1 MIGRILR
8 AVDFERV
15 LGTPTRA
22 RSAHFA
28 VHYLPGVPS
37 RPAVPRR
44 KAAAAD
50 LSTGVETAQPLAV
63 EESVASGPEA
73 ALGAGAEAGGGD
85 LADAGIWVGTVV
97 PKRHARRAVTRNLLK
112 RQIHR
117 AVMAQA
123 EAASAAG
130 LPAGLWVV
138 RLRTGFDRKV
148 FSSASSDALR
158 LAAAEELGTVMAHA
172 ARRARG

>member
-1 MIGRILR
+1 MASSSR
-8 AVDFERV
+8 
-15 LGTPTRA
+15 PRA
-22 RSAHFA
+22 RS
-28 VHYLPGVPS
+28 
-37 RPAVPRR
+37 R
-44 KAAAAD
+44 
-50 LSTGVETAQPLAV
+50 
-63 EESVASGPEA
+63 
-73 ALGAGAEAGGGD
+73 AEASLDACADAPADASAEVHIGK
-85 LADAGIWVGTVV
+85 LVDAGIWVGTVV

-138 RLRTGFDRKV
+138 RLRTAFDRKV